1 MVQYVHF
8 PPLFP
13 FQVSA
18 SQNVFNLYYKFWF
31 QNSCHAVQQNSLHTH
46 EEILLET
53 PMTARALVWN
63 LLQLHCFQIWKKMKF
78 FGWIDPLANEKQ
90 PPYHFSFSAQPTSSF
105 HSAMVADCWQLCQ
118 RVCYGLLITIWDLI
132 TTVSFWFLITASFVT
147 LLQHN
152 TSFLLLFFLNQR
164 LNKI

>member
-1 MVQYVHF
+1 MFIFLHYFHF
-8 PPLFP
+8 KCQLPKMYLICTINFDSKTHAMLFNKTVCTYTCKRKYCLKPQWQQGPLYEICC
-13 FQVSA
+13 SYIA
-18 SQNVFNLYYKFWF
+18 SR
-31 QNSCHAVQQNSLHTH
+31 S
-46 EEILLET
+46 E
-53 PMTARALVWN
+53 
-63 LLQLHCFQIWKKMKF
+63 KKMKF

-105 HSAMVADCWQLCQ
+105 HSATVADCWQLCQ

-152 TSFLLLFFLNQR
+152 TFFLFFLNQR